1 MRKLPEPAG
10 PAVFANYAA
19 FLQNFQT
26 RARCKMEG
34 GCLKSKTMPC
44 LLRMKEGSTHCLGTV
59 LGVAIGVA
67 MDHITWGSVLA
78 WRSALPW
85 PTP

>member
-1 MRKLPEPAG
+1 
-10 PAVFANYAA
+10 
-19 FLQNFQT
+19 
-26 RARCKMEG
+26 MEG